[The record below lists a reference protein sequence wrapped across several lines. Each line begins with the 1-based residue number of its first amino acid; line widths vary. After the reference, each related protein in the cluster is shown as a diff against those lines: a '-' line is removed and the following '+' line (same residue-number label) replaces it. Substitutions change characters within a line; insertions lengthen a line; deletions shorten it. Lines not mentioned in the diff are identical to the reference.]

1 MLVAQRDADRQDAET
16 RAQDA
21 KRVKVA
27 MLQARAAV
35 RAELRATLPVL
46 AKAFMED
53 LDRLDAERNEQAATR
68 LIESAR
74 LAPEILVPTLTE
86 YLLSVLEGDDHWLE
100 AAALT
105 ILAD

>member
-1 MLVAQRDADRQDAET
+1 MRISDWSSDVCSSDL
-16 RAQDA
+16 
-21 KRVKVA
+21 
-27 MLQARAAV
+27 

-86 YLLSVLEGDDHWLE
+86 YLFSVLEGDDHWLE

-105 ILAD
+105 ILADTPDPRRDRQSVV